1 MVKNSVIMLMTVVMS
16 LGMTFVC
23 GCESD
28 AQTGALIGTAAGA
41 GIGQAIGHN
50 TEGTLIG
57 AGVGGGAGYMIGNEG
72 DKKKT
77 KAEIESLRQENMQLR
92 QETAQTQQQI
102 STVTV
107 NIMNSNGS
115 ITPVTLRQQGVVYI
129 GPRGETYP
137 TMPTQE
143 QLKQAGYGF

>member
-1 MVKNSVIMLMTVVMS
+1 MTKGLLTVLVAAVVSVGLLFAI
-16 LGMTFVC
+16 

-28 AQTGALIGTAAGA
+28 AQTGALIGAGAGA

-50 TEGTLIG
+50 TESTLIG
-57 AGVGGGAGYMIGNEG
+57 GAVGGGAGYMIGNES

-77 KAEIESLRQENMQLR
+77 KAEMESLRQQNMQM
-92 QETAQTQQQI
+92 QQQSAQMQQEM

-107 NIMNSNGS
+107 NIVNSNGS
-115 ITPVTLRQQGVVYI
+115 ITPVTLRRQGVVYI
-129 GPRGETYP
+129 GPRGETY
-137 TMPTQE
+137 TTLPTQE

>member
-1 MVKNSVIMLMTVVMS
+1 MVKGFVAILMVVVVS
-16 LGMTFVC
+16 LGLAFVG

-41 GIGQAIGHN
+41 GVGQAIGHN
-50 TEGTLIG
+50 TESTLIG
-57 AGVGGGAGYMIGNEG
+57 AGVGGGAGYMIGNEQ

-77 KAEIESLRQENMQLR
+77 KAEMESLRQENMQMR
-92 QETAQTQQQI
+92 QRSAQMQQEM
-102 STVTV
+102 STVTI
-107 NIMNSNGS
+107 NIVNSNGS
-115 ITPVTLRQQGVVYI
+115 ITPVTLRKQGVVYI